1 MLNFAQVG
9 NDLYTGKRSI
19 DFIGR
24 QKTWYAISGVL
35 IVLALVGIF
44 ARGLNFGIE
53 FSGGSEFRIQGVSNS
68 QDYEQR
74 AQTAVGEAGIGGN
87 VVATVV
93 GQDTV
98 RVQTEAAS
106 ERTDEARTA
115 LADTF
120 GVQEGAV
127 SASLIGPSW
136 GETVSQQA
144 IRGLLVFL
152 VLVTLVMAL
161 YFRTWKMAVAGLVAL
176 LHDLVITVGIYS
188 LFGFE
193 ITPSSMIGF
202 LTILGYS
209 LYDTVVVFDK
219 VRENTAE
226 AFANKR
232 MTYREAANLA
242 VNQTLVR
249 SINTTVVA
257 LLPIAAVLFV
267 GFTLLGPG
275 TLLDLSLA
283 LFIGIA
289 VGAYSSIFIATPLLV
304 DLRRKDKAVVELDRY
319 VARHGSKGRSDAVA
333 GGAPP
338 RRRSRAG
345 RRRRRQHGGGCRRV
359 GRPGIPARCT
369 STPRRARATS
379 PSAPRSPSAEQHR
392 RRHLTRPSGGQV
404 ARCRRR
410 RWRDRHGRARREQA
424 ARHPRLPPAGDRLQ
438 GLHAAARRR
447 GSLRGRSSTTSR
459 GATAGRSTS
468 LVGIEARGFIL
479 AAAVAYELGLGMVP
493 VRKAGKLP
501 GETLKE
507 SYALEYGTAEIEVH
521 TDAFEPGQ
529 RVLVLDDVLATGGT
543 AEACAQLVERA
554 GRLGRRDRGRARAG
568 LPRRTL
574 ASHRARGQ
582 RHPDRVTRPTAPRL
596 SP

>member
-1 MLNFAQVG
+1 MLNFSQVG

-24 QKTWYAISGVL
+24 QKTWYAISAVL
-35 IVLALVGIF
+35 IALALLGIF

-74 AQTAVGEAGIGGN
+74 AQSAVGEAGIGGN

-115 LADTF
+115 LADAF

-152 VLVTLVMAL
+152 VLVTLVMGL

-176 LHDLVITVGIYS
+176 LHDLIVTVGIYS

-219 VRENTAE
+219 VRENTTE

-232 MTYREAANLA
+232 MTYRDAANLA

-319 VARHGSKGRSDAVA
+319 VARHGSKGRATPSRDVPRPD
-333 GGAPP
+333 GAPEP
-338 RRRSRAG
+338 AV
-345 RRRRRQHGGGCRRV
+345 V
-359 GRPGIPARCT
+359 GAD
-369 STPRRARATS
+369 STGAAT
-379 PSAPRSPSAEQHR
+379 
-392 RRHLTRPSGGQV
+392 
-404 ARCRRR
+404 
-410 RWRDRHGRARREQA
+410 D
-424 ARHPRLPPAGDRLQ
+424 
-438 GLHAAARRR
+438 
-447 GSLRGRSSTTSR
+447 
-459 GATAGRSTS
+459 
-468 LVGIEARGFIL
+468 
-479 AAAVAYELGLGMVP
+479 
-493 VRKAGKLP
+493 
-501 GETLKE
+501 
-507 SYALEYGTAEIEVH
+507 
-521 TDAFEPGQ
+521 EPGDAAY
-529 RVLVLDDVLATGGT
+529 RPLHKY
-543 AEACAQLVERA
+543 AQAGPRNQPKRA
-554 GRLGRRDRGRARAG
+554 PKSKR
-568 LPRRTL
+568 
-574 ASHRARGQ
+574 
-582 RHPDRVTRPTAPRL
+582 
-596 SP
+596 

>member
-1 MLNFAQVG
+1 MINFAQVG

-24 QKTWYAISGVL
+24 QKTWYALSGVL
-35 IVLALVGIF
+35 LVLALVGIF

-53 FSGGSEFRIQGVSNS
+53 FSGGSEFRVQGVSNS
-68 QDYEQR
+68 QDYEQK
-74 AQTAVGEAGIGGN
+74 AQAAVGEAGIGGN

-106 ERTDEARTA
+106 ERTEEARVA
-115 LADTF
+115 LAKTF

-144 IRGLLVFL
+144 IRGLIVFL

-176 LHDLVITVGIYS
+176 LHDLVITVGIYA

-219 VRENTAE
+219 VRENTAD
-226 AFANKR
+226 AFATKR
-232 MTYREAANLA
+232 MTYRQAANLA

-257 LLPIAAVLFV
+257 LLPIGAVLFV

-304 DLRRKDKAVVELDRY
+304 DLRRNEKAVLDLDRY
-319 VARHGSKGRSDAVA
+319 VARHGSQGTGRAALA
-333 GGAPP
+333 GPRPDGAPEP
-338 RRRSRAG
+338 AV
-345 RRRRRQHGGGCRRV
+345 V
-359 GRPGIPARCT
+359 GAD
-369 STPRRARATS
+369 ST
-379 PSAPRSPSAEQHR
+379 
-392 RRHLTRPSGGQV
+392 G
-404 ARCRRR
+404 
-410 RWRDRHGRARREQA
+410 A
-424 ARHPRLPPAGDRLQ
+424 ADKPP
-438 GLHAAARRR
+438 
-447 GSLRGRSSTTSR
+447 
-459 GATAGRSTS
+459 
-468 LVGIEARGFIL
+468 
-479 AAAVAYELGLGMVP
+479 
-493 VRKAGKLP
+493 
-501 GETLKE
+501 
-507 SYALEYGTAEIEVH
+507 
-521 TDAFEPGQ
+521 TDAAYRP
-529 RVLVLDDVLATGGT
+529 LHKY
-543 AEACAQLVERA
+543 AQAGPRNQPKRA
-554 GRLGRRDRGRARAG
+554 PKSKR
-568 LPRRTL
+568 
-574 ASHRARGQ
+574 
-582 RHPDRVTRPTAPRL
+582 
-596 SP
+596 